1 MAIPKKYKK
10 DLKKSFSNSRSTSAH
25 PGSRPTRKKEWMLE
39 VGDLVMESGTDLWGL
54 VVSKPSA
61 SGLMTVMTS
70 SGKKQLYAS
79 RLKRVQSKKW

>member
-25 PGSRPTRKKEWMLE
+25 PGSRPTRKKQWMFE
-39 VGDLVMESGTDLWGL
+39 VGDLVRDSDIWGL

-61 SGLMTVMTS
+61 SGLMTIMTS
-70 SGKKQLYAS
+70 SGKKTVYAS
-79 RLKRVQSKKW
+79 RLKRIQSKKW

>member
-10 DLKKSFSNSRSTSAH
+10 DLKKAFSSSRSTSNSS
-25 PGSRPTRKKEWMLE
+25 SRPKATRQWMFE
-39 VGDLVMESGTDLWGL
+39 IGDLVMESGTDVWGL
-54 VVSKPSA
+54 VVSKPSS

-70 SGKKQLYAS
+70 SGSKRLYAS

>member
-10 DLKKSFSNSRSTSAH
+10 DLKKAFSSSKSSTSSS
-25 PGSRPTRKKEWMLE
+25 SRPRAKRQWMFDI
-39 VGDLVMESGTDLWGL
+39 GDLVMESGTDVWGL
-54 VVSKPSA
+54 VVSKPSS